1 MTADEWLAAEFER
14 CWPWLNDALN
24 ASPMRTHDREHIWA
38 GIQSGDL
45 ELWPTPNSACVVQ
58 ITTYPT
64 GLKVL
69 HGLLAGG
76 RLSEIKTTVLAL
88 ENRARELGCHYAA
101 PQGRIGWLRALP
113 GYRRAYTVM
122 CKELI

>member
-1 MTADEWLAAEFER
+1 
-14 CWPWLNDALN
+14 
-24 ASPMRTHDREHIWA
+24 MRTHDKEHIWE
-38 GIQSGDL
+38 GVQSGDL
-45 ELWPTPNSACVVQ
+45 QLWPTPNSACVVQ

-76 RLSEIKTTVLAL
+76 DMREIKITVAAL
-88 ENRARELGCHYAA
+88 EKYAVAQGCDFAA
-101 PQGRIGWLRALP
+101 PQGREGWLRALT

-122 CKELI
+122 YKDLR